1 MKHESAFT
9 MAPGNHP
16 MTSKINHSRPLQ
28 YLKAGLA
35 GIAIVVAM
43 PANAVDFGPDGMF
56 SLNGFAEVTV
66 TQQGNYCL
74 HCQVADPNAS
84 KQIKTSDAI
93 IPGKSYGDALTTNW
107 QVQPDLSFRY
117 DLGSGVKLGGNLSQ
131 RWRQGTVNG
140 YYVETR
146 YGGTVDV
153 PDYWYNKSLSLSH
166 EDYGSLRIGDMTT
179 RTWSVADYPYATNL
193 NVSPFWSDS
202 GAGYGLIKDGFRYTS
217 RVLDVLEGDLVLEG
231 TYSAGDTDFKIHKPM
246 FLELYTQFH
255 RGDLVVDAMYQNTRN
270 GRPSAWSHGPFYAPA
285 DSVKD
290 DAKIGGS
297 AQSIAMAMARYQVND
312 KIEVTGGIRRNYWS
326 GAYAV
331 QTQPEILNNLGVQT
345 QPGLFNP
352 MFNVDWGGTRNGV
365 MNPGYSATSYDEMLG
380 VRYRMGKWIPSA
392 AIVHLGK
399 ASTDN
404 PSERGQSNSATVGT
418 LGLNYDFGN
427 GLNLYGNANLVHYGR
442 LGLSPLSMPGNS
454 AFTNVDSRV
463 NQNGVWVILGGTF
476 VF

>member
-1 MKHESAFT
+1 MFRFRTRNNTNSQLQAR
-9 MAPGNHP
+9 
-16 MTSKINHSRPLQ
+16 HSSVVTPKQRL
-28 YLKAGLA
+28 LKVLPIAVALA
-35 GIAIVVAM
+35 LPTVSHAY
-43 PANAVDFGPDGMF
+43 DFGPF
-56 SLNGFAEVTV
+56 SLNGFAKYELNT
-66 TQQGNYCL
+66 GNSRCL
-74 HCQVADPNAS
+74 DCQLFPDEDKQRFWADELVPGS
-84 KQIKTSDAI
+84 PYGRKTLNGTLI
-93 IPGKSYGDALTTNW
+93 
-107 QVQPDLSFRY
+107 QPYIGVKF
-117 DLGSGVKLGGNLSQ
+117 DLGKGFKLSGLLSQ
-131 RWRQGTVNG
+131 RWRDGK
-140 YYVETR
+140 
-146 YGGTVDV
+146 VDI
-153 PDYWYNKSLSLSH
+153 PGFLYEKNIALSH

-179 RTWSVADYPYATNL
+179 RTWAVADYPYATNL

-392 AIVHLGK
+392 AVVHLGE